1 MSPTRRTT
9 RRPWARR
16 RLPGAAAVVLL
27 VASAT
32 ACSNQALDQWSR
44 GGMPEGVTKQAGI
57 VQTLWNGAWIAALA
71 TGVVVWGLILWA
83 CAFHRKKKNSTEVLP
98 PQVRYNLP
106 IEILYTVVPVIMVAV
121 FFYFTARDETEI
133 TKVSNS
139 APVKVAVEGYQWS
152 WRFTTEYQGQKAVV
166 AGVPVDLDKQTPQ
179 TPQGPQLVLPVNT
192 EVQFDLHSDDVIHSF
207 WVPAFL
213 FKQDVFPGNVVNHFQ
228 ITTLDRTGV
237 FFGRCA
243 ELCGV
248 DHSKMLFSVK
258 LVPQAEFD
266 QYIKSQAGSAQ

>member
-1 MSPTRRTT
+1 VSPTRRTT

-32 ACSNQALDQWSR
+32 ACSNQAIDQWSR
-44 GGMPEGVTKQAGI
+44 GGMPEGVTKQSEITQA
-57 VQTLWNGAWIAALA
+57 LWNGSWIAALA
-71 TGVVVWGLILWA
+71 TGVVVWALILWA
-83 CAFHRKKKNSTEVLP
+83 CIFHRKKKNSTEALP

-133 TKVSNS
+133 TRITKD
-139 APVKVAVEGYQWS
+139 APVKVSVEGYQWS
-152 WRFTTEYQGQKAVV
+152 WRFTTQYQNQQVV
-166 AGVPVDLDKQTPQ
+166 AAGVPVDLRKQSLQ

-192 EVQFDLHSDDVIHSF
+192 QVQFDLHSPDVIHSF

-213 FKQDVFPGNVVNHFQ
+213 FKQDVFPGNVHNHFQ
-228 ITTLDRTGV
+228 ITTLNRTGV

-266 QYIKSQAGSAQ
+266 QFIKSHAGSAQ